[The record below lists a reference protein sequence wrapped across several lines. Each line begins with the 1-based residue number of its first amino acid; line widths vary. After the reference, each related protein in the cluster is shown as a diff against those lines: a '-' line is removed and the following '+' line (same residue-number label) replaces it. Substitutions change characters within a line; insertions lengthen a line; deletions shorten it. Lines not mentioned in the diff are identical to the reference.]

1 MGKTTLANIIAK
13 TLDVPFF
20 TLSAVTSGVK
30 EVREVIEK
38 AKAEENAGSCGM
50 YLVHNGT
57 VRETARAQVRG
68 GQDCPAVTGM
78 DFSFDREK
86 VERAMDEALEKEGI
100 LCVKV
105 WLNSGHLQPGDDIMM
120 VLVGGDIRPRVT
132 DALFA
137 LVETIKTR
145 CVVEKEQFY
154 GEE

>member
-1 MGKTTLANIIAK
+1 MSIITREK
-13 TLDVPFF
+13 PSLDRW
-20 TLSAVTSGVK
+20 LK
-30 EVREVIEK
+30 E
-38 AKAEENAGSCGM
+38 AKAEETAGSCGM

-100 LCVKV
+100 FCVKV

-120 VLVGGDIRPRVT
+120 VLMGV
-132 DALFA
+132 
-137 LVETIKTR
+137 
-145 CVVEKEQFY
+145 
-154 GEE
+154 